1 MKKYIIIFFCFVL
14 YSANAEEAD
23 SSHRTVFGTIENN
36 INAAGDNAGYIIG
49 EIGNCSLTSVEII
62 AGVGVGTLLIS
73 TYDEYFR
80 NKALS
85 GHTKISDNFN
95 NTVKEYGGTYSIL
108 GVAGTLY
115 IGGLIFESD
124 EVSTTGLL
132 VAEGLIISGV
142 TNGLLKFAFGRARP
156 YQNTGSSNFQW
167 FEVGN
172 DFASLPSGHTTV
184 AFTISTVLSER
195 INRWWAT
202 IPLYG
207 LATATGYS
215 RMYHDK
221 HWASDVFLGAAIG
234 YFSGKA
240 IVAAEKHRQK
250 LTGKSDVGELRL
262 YPTVGGIGL
271 VYKF

>member
-1 MKKYIIIFFCFVL
+1 MKKYVVIFLCLAL
-14 YSANAEEAD
+14 YNASAAEAD
-23 SSHRTVFGTIENN
+23 SSHRTVFGTIGNN
-36 INAAGDNAGYIIG
+36 INAAGSNAGYIIG
-49 EIGNCSLTSVEII
+49 EIGSISLNSVEII

-73 TYDEYFR
+73 TYDDYLR
-80 NKALS
+80 TKVTS
-85 GHTKISDNFN
+85 GHTKVSDNFN
-95 NTVKEYGGTYSIL
+95 STVKEYGGTYSIL

-115 IGGLIFESD
+115 IGGLLFESD

-207 LATATGYS
+207 LAAAAGYS
-215 RMYHDK
+215 RMYHDM

-240 IVAAEKHRQK
+240 IVAAEKHRVK
-250 LTGKSDVGELRL
+250 LTEKSGVGELRL

-271 VYKF
+271 TYKF